1 MKDIL
6 NDLFLKEY
14 KIIFKKYKPIKK
26 IGEGSFGN
34 VYSTIRLK
42 DKSVFAMKT
51 EKIDTKKKMLESEAY
66 TLYTLQNGFGIPKLI
81 TYGHNKDYNILIET
95 LLGDSLENIFIKRQL
110 KCNIIDVCAV
120 GIQILD
126 RLEWIHS
133 KNLIYRDI
141 KPENF
146 LVGINDPNV
155 IYVIDFGLCKKYR
168 SSKTGKHILPKV
180 GRKFNGNFKFSSSYT
195 IRGKEPSRRD
205 DIISLG
211 YMLIYLIKKELPWDY
226 IYKEN
231 KLTKSKYFELVSLK
245 DTNAYGIL
253 FKDLPSEFKE
263 FIQYAENLKFD
274 EDPNYS
280 YLHSILNKIIVVN
293 NYNYE
298 RYYFSWSNF
307 VKKDGDLL
315 VSKKYNSRKKSL
327 HQRLLESLE
336 KNINNSTQ
344 NKSNISNQ
352 SYSILNSF
360 KTTNFGESELSNR
373 NSTIGEEKI
382 LKSEKFENNKILPK
396 SKLLYKKEQ
405 YFKLI
410 NKRLSDSINIKE
422 INKQKIKPNSL
433 FKETFS
439 NINAKRNKRIIYNNN
454 FTNSYS
460 KNSIS
465 NSKVPVK
472 SFLQRNNFI
481 TSGNNLYNKKIMNN
495 NKIQRSHALKVRIN
509 LKNNLSIETNNN
521 NNYSTIKDKYQK
533 YNSYDY

>member
-168 SSKTGKHILPKV
+168 SSKTGRHILPKV

-396 SKLLYKKEQ
+396 SKLSYKKKQ

-410 NKRLSDSINIKE
+410 NKRLSDSISIKE

-439 NINAKRNKRIIYNNN
+439 NINTKRNKRIIYINN

-521 NNYSTIKDKYQK
+521 NNYSTIKDKYQNF
-533 YNSYDY
+533 NSYDY

>member
-1 MKDIL
+1 
-6 NDLFLKEY
+6 
-14 KIIFKKYKPIKK
+14 
-26 IGEGSFGN
+26 
-34 VYSTIRLK
+34 
-42 DKSVFAMKT
+42 
-51 EKIDTKKKMLESEAY
+51 MLESEAY

-336 KNINNSTQ
+336 KTINNSTQ

-439 NINAKRNKRIIYNNN
+439 NINTKRNKRIIYNNN

-521 NNYSTIKDKYQK
+521 NNYSTIKDKYQNF
-533 YNSYDY
+533 NSYDY